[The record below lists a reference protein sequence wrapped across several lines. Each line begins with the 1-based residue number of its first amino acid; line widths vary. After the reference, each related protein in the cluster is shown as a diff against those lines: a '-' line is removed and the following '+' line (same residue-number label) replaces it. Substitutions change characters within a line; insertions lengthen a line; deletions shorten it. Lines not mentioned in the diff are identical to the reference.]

1 MIYLFWL
8 MALPGLSLGLQAAP
22 LQTDLSSFVHQISLR
37 RDSTQTRIS
46 QWVSP
51 LLVRLPFAS
60 GYIEVQ
66 SALMYARQV
75 GRVHESAWGALNT
88 RFDGRWAL
96 GNRALISLH
105 TSLPTGKQ
113 ALDAPDADLVHL
125 LARNDLNFPV
135 KTFGQ
140 GLDAGGALSLVRHR
154 GHWSLSI
161 GGGYAHKGDYE
172 PIAGVVK
179 YKPGDEISGSVGF
192 DYTYDRF
199 VYRISAVGTYY
210 LTDRQ
215 DGLVV
220 FRNGKQLLLQ
230 GEMHYTGRLV
240 RLKAEVSEMARL
252 KNQALSNGRFL
263 FETRDS
269 NGNDFRARLESSL
282 TPTSFITLFAT
293 GYFKH
298 LTSNAHPPG
307 SPLYQGNAHLIE
319 GGGGIALSFGPT
331 YHLVIQGTRL
341 TGKAEDGAVH
351 LSAFNARAGLSVIF

>member
-1 MIYLFWL
+1 MIYLFFL
-8 MALPGLSLGLQAAP
+8 TALLGLPFRLQAAP
-22 LQTDLSSFVHQISLR
+22 AQTDLSSFVHQITLR
-37 RDSTQTRIS
+37 RDSIDTRVS

-51 LLVRLPFAS
+51 LQVRLPFAS

-66 SALMYARQV
+66 SALMYARQTGLV
-75 GRVHESAWGALNT
+75 RESVWGALNT
-88 RFDGRWAL
+88 RIDGRWAL
-96 GNRALISLH
+96 GNHALVSLH

-113 ALDAPDADLVHL
+113 ALDHPDADLVRL
-125 LARNDLNFPV
+125 LSRNDLNFPV

-154 GHWSLSI
+154 GHWSLSL
-161 GGGYAHKGDYE
+161 GGGYAHKGAYE
-172 PIAGVVK
+172 PIAGVVN

-199 VYRISAVGTYY
+199 VYRLSARGAYY

-215 DGLVV
+215 EGLVV

-230 GEMHYTGRLV
+230 SEMRYTGRYF
-240 RLKAEVSEMARL
+240 RLKVELSELARL
-252 KNQALSNGRFL
+252 KNQELSNGRFL

-269 NGNDFRARLESSL
+269 NGNDFRARLEASL

-307 SPLYQGNAHLIE
+307 SPLYQGGAHLLE
-319 GGGGIALSFGPT
+319 GGGGIALSIGPA
-331 YHLVIQGTRL
+331 YHLVLQGTRL
-341 TGKAEDGAVH
+341 TGKAEDGAVA
-351 LSAFNARAGLSVIF
+351 LSAFNARAGLSIAF